1 MAQQL
6 LLDVDPGCDDAVAL
20 SVAAASPAIDLVGVS
35 TVAGNTTIDNATRNA
50 LAILEYVEA
59 EDIPVAKGSHRPIA
73 DELETAEWVHGPG
86 GLRGDIPDPEESTV
100 STTGPE
106 FIVEQAHEYGEEL
119 VIAAVGPLSNLAVA
133 LALEPDLPEIVDEIY
148 FMGGAAFVGGNVTP
162 MAEFN
167 MYNDPP
173 AGERVAQDADARMVG
188 LDVTND
194 GTLTGETIV
203 DLGAKSETLRT
214 VATWL
219 GYADTLEESELEDNP
234 SIHDAVVVADL
245 IGDVLTFEEYY
256 VEIDTTGGPSHG
268 AVVCDQRGVMD
279 EEPNT
284 TVAVDIDV
292 ERFREIVVDALE
304 RYA

>member
-1 MAQQL
+1 MAQKL

-20 SVAAASPAIDLVGVS
+20 SVAAASPDIDLVGVS
-35 TVAGNTTIDNATRNA
+35 TVAGNTTIENTTRNA
-50 LAILEYVEA
+50 LAILEYVGA
-59 EDIPVAKGSHRPIA
+59 DDVPVAKGCHRPLA

-86 GLRGDIPDPEESTV
+86 GLRGDIPEPAGSPV
-100 STTGPE
+100 ATTGPE
-106 FIVEQAHEYGEEL
+106 FIVEQAHEHGEAL
-119 VIAAVGPLSNLAVA
+119 TIGAVGPLTNLAVA
-133 LALEPDLPEIVDEIY
+133 LALEPALPELVDDIY
-148 FMGGAAFVGGNVTP
+148 FMGGAAFVGGNTTP

-173 AGERVAQDADARMVG
+173 AGERIAQDADARMVG

-194 GTLTGETIV
+194 GTLTAETIV
-203 DLGAKSETLRT
+203 DLGARSETLRT

-219 GYADTLEESELEDNP
+219 GYTDSLDESELEDNP

-245 IGDVLTFEEYY
+245 LGDVLTFKEYY

-268 AVVCDQRGVMD
+268 AVVCDRRGVMD

-284 TVAVDIDV
+284 AVAVDIDV

-304 RYA
+304 RFA